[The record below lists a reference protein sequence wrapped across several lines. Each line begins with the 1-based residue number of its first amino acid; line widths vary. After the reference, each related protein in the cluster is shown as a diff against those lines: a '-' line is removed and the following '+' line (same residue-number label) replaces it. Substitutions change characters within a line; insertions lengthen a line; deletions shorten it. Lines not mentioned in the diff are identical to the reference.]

1 MTTKPRLHHCL
12 IFVAG
17 WIPNTSYFSFLSQK
31 EYLYFCLA
39 TSFCIKIW
47 FQKKI
52 SQFMLKFQGEY
63 RFICCLFVD
72 SRHFWYCGRRLG
84 IFGVA
89 ISDQPTWPPTKMTGR
104 RISFKERERGGE
116 KLGGMLL
123 SVSLSCDSSSCYF
136 CLMISTQV
144 AWRKM
149 ETERKVGV
157 GGDTA
162 AHFCI
167 IALIPP
173 NRTLPSSCIMRHY
186 DSTSN
191 ILFSAFPKL

>member
-1 MTTKPRLHHCL
+1 
-12 IFVAG
+12 
-17 WIPNTSYFSFLSQK
+17 
-31 EYLYFCLA
+31 
-39 TSFCIKIW
+39 
-47 FQKKI
+47 
-52 SQFMLKFQGEY
+52 
-63 RFICCLFVD
+63 
-72 SRHFWYCGRRLG
+72 
-84 IFGVA
+84 
-89 ISDQPTWPPTKMTGR
+89 MTGR

-123 SVSLSCDSSSCYF
+123 SASLSCDSSSCYF

-173 NRTLPSSCIMRHY
+173 NLPPNSTTHALIPPNRTLPSSCIMRQYHTCTTTQQVTFSSQPSQNSECAVFHM
-186 DSTSN
+186 DAKHPKST
-191 ILFSAFPKL
+191 LL